1 MNVRLSQGTKLFI
14 SQPISGRTDEE
25 IINEQDTIRDKI
37 KDKYDDVEL
46 VNTFLTF
53 APFRSSLMM
62 ILGMSIKM
70 LFGTDVAVFAKGW
83 EKEKECQVEH
93 IVCEKYGI
101 KIIEL

>member
-53 APFRSSLMM
+53 APFRSSPMM

-70 LFGTDVAVFAKGW
+70 LFGADVAVFAKGW